1 MTEVYIEIDGNRMML
16 SAKGH
21 ATGSDVVCG
30 IISAA
35 VYGLAGTLW
44 NAETLGLDVSL
55 VTVKTAP
62 GDALIICYGDE
73 KVELLFRSLYIM
85 LGQVAGQ
92 EPERLKV
99 ERKFL

>member
-1 MTEVYIEIDGNRMML
+1 MTEVYVEIDGSRMLL

-21 ATGSDVVCG
+21 ATGSEVVCG
-30 IISAA
+30 IVSAT
-35 VYGLAGTLW
+35 VYGLIGTLW
-44 NAETLGLDVSL
+44 NAETLGLEVDL

-73 KVELLFRSLYIM
+73 KVELLFKSIWLT

-92 EPERLKV
+92 EPEHLKV
-99 ERKFL
+99 EKNFL

>member
-30 IISAA
+30 IVSAA
-35 VYGLAGTLW
+35 VYGIAGTLW
-44 NAETLGLDVSL
+44 NAEALGIDVDL
-55 VTVKTAP
+55 VTVKTDS

-73 KVELLFRSLYIM
+73 KVELLFKSLYLM

-92 EPERLKV
+92 EPEHLKV

>member
-1 MTEVYIEIDGNRMML
+1 MTEVYIEIDGKRMML

-21 ATGSDVVCG
+21 AEGSEVVCG
-30 IISAA
+30 IVSAA

-44 NAETLGLDVSL
+44 NADTLGLDVDL
-55 VTVKTAP
+55 VTVKMAS

-73 KVELLFRSLYIM
+73 KVEVLFKSLFLM

-92 EPERLKV
+92 EPEYLKV

>member
-1 MTEVYIEIDGNRMML
+1 MTEVYIEIDGGRQML
-16 SAKGH
+16 AAKGH
-21 ATGSDVVCG
+21 AEGSEVVCG
-30 IISAA
+30 IVSAA

-44 NAETLGLDVSL
+44 NADALGLEVDL

-73 KVELLFRSLYIM
+73 RVETLFRAMFIM

-92 EPERLKV
+92 EPEHLKV
-99 ERKFL
+99 ERKFF